1 MEKTSEFHIWKGS
14 FIRAFT
20 LFGFSFFSTY
30 VAGADFLTILKSSGV
45 VAGLYFFA
53 ELMRYYGVK
62 KYSTKTQ
69 YQPMIFL

>member
-1 MEKTSEFHIWKGS
+1 MEKISEFHIWRS
-14 FIRAFT
+14 SLIRAFT

-30 VAGADFLTILKSSGV
+30 VAGADFLTIIKSAGV

-62 KYSTKTQ
+62 KYSDKTQ
-69 YQPMIFL
+69 YQPIIFI